1 MTKTASEPAWRLEAH
16 VLRDKLAL
24 RKTRRRS
31 VQGYLIIPILLFS
44 VVAERCLCKR
54 KLRFTPTRMQA
65 SLNKPSD
72 VLFVR
77 MSCPHGFPCASLE
90 HRFLELL
97 CLHSARDLV
106 SVCDHCVCV
115 VTVMFPSR
123 DVALSFSLSSSI
135 GLWLKQDL
143 CHRCILADHH
153 FATPTSGSD
162 L

>member
-1 MTKTASEPAWRLEAH
+1 MTKTASLPAWRLEAH

-54 KLRFTPTRMQA
+54 KLRVTPTRMQA

-77 MSCPHGFPCASLE
+77 MSCSLGFPCVSWE
-90 HRFLELL
+90 HRLLELL
-97 CLHSARDLV
+97 CLHNARDPV
-106 SVCDHCVCV
+106 SVCDHCVCA
-115 VTVMFPSR
+115 VTVMYLCC
-123 DVALSFSLSSSI
+123 DEALSFPLSSSI
-135 GLWLKQDL
+135 GLWSKQDV
-143 CHRCILADHH
+143 CHRCI
-153 FATPTSGSD
+153 FAN
-162 L
+162 